1 MDRGG
6 YPGFTNNPMQKD
18 LNFKFFVDSA
28 NAPTLAPAP
37 LNNWVASVVRTSQG
51 IYTLTFRDTGLIIGG
66 FFAEL
71 ALNTLPGGGAYAQ
84 AGPTTGFGAA
94 YNAAS
99 PPTAVIYILNNS
111 GAVTDPPAA
120 NSNVFVSG
128 VVTIVD
134 IASS

>member
-1 MDRGG
+1 MERGG

-18 LNFKFFVDSA
+18 LNFKFFVDA
-28 NAPTLAPAP
+28 GNAPTLAASP

-51 IYTLTFRDTGLIIGG
+51 LYTLTFRDTGLIIGG

-71 ALNTLPGGGAYAQ
+71 TLNAAGATYAQ

-94 YNAAS
+94 YNPAS
-99 PPTAVIYILNNS
+99 PPTAVVFILNGA

-120 NSNVFVSG
+120 NANVFVSG
-128 VVTIVD
+128 VITIVD
-134 IASS
+134 TSGF